1 MQLTNEQVEAL
12 IRELDQADTVQKV
25 RFEPLTAPPPPEKD
39 PFGWEVLGDVP
50 LALTVVLGN
59 ATLTLRQVLDLG
71 EGSLIVLDKL
81 AGEPADLMVNGC
93 RIGQGEVLVINE
105 VFGVRVS
112 AIA

>member
-12 IRELDQADTVQKV
+12 IRELGQADTVQKV
-25 RFEPLTAPPPPEKD
+25 RFEPLTAPGPQETGLL
-39 PFGWEVLGDVP
+39 GWDVLGDVP

-59 ATLTLRQVLDLG
+59 AALTVRQVLDLE

-81 AGEPADLMVNGC
+81 AGEPADLLVNGC
-93 RIGQGEVLVINE
+93 RMGQGEVLVINE